1 VKDNGKTSRKDGIML
16 DYDTWMKVKTEC
28 ENEAQVSFQRMSRAA
43 QKAMQDSHADG
54 SKMREGL
61 NE

>member
-1 VKDNGKTSRKDGIML
+1 ML